1 MKNLPSFSL
10 GIAACALMAST
21 LIVAAP
27 SRPSEGQEP
36 SASAP
41 DEGARL
47 FNQMCSDCHD
57 AARIV
62 SVRRTKTEW
71 EEVLNKMIEKGAI
84 GSEKDFE
91 GVFGYLLLNYGKIYI
106 NRAVPDEIVRIL
118 GLPKKDADAVVAYRT
133 AHGPFADLD
142 SIKKVPDIDV
152 KKVEDHKDA
161 ITF

>member
-1 MKNLPSFSL
+1 MKNLPSLSL

-21 LIVAAP
+21 LIAAAP
-27 SRPSEGQEP
+27 SRQAGQQP
-36 SASAP
+36 VGSAP
-41 DEGARL
+41 DEGAAL
-47 FNQMCSDCHD
+47 FQQMCSDCHD
-57 AARIV
+57 SARIV

-106 NRAVPDEIVRIL
+106 NRAVPDEIVKIL

-133 AHGPFADLD
+133 AHGPFADLEA
-142 SIKKVPDIDV
+142 IKKVPDIDV
-152 KKVEDHKDA
+152 KKIEEHKDA